1 MVKAFNKDSKN
12 QTNKSFKSKSI
23 KDRKSAD
30 GIKYIKANKVKKD
43 VDDETLQIR
52 RLYNKLM
59 LKKELKKEEII
70 KKIIDLMKSNY
81 TLYAFKHDGCRVLQ
95 GCIKYGSKAQRKLII
110 TSLKDSIY
118 ELCIKKYSI
127 YLALKMWKYSDK
139 DQQEVLSDM
148 IIGKLSHIIK
158 NSSGQMFINFVFA
171 NTSSSIQQKL
181 VKSYMKKI
189 LKVDIEAVKS
199 FAAGDSK
206 IEVDEEVKE
215 EVENIEVDEEEDVED
230 DENEDEEKPEKEG
243 NILLKRK
250 EGFLT
255 EKFKEEIKKT
265 LELALE
271 KKTFTNSIF
280 HSALSQIFDY
290 LESDV
295 KIYLSELFDDDLDS
309 FLSTKP
315 GVELAIR
322 LYIVSSAKTKKKIIK
337 KIFKDNWTDS
347 LLSNENNLILI
358 IKFLLSTDDTKLSTK
373 QLLKPLVIYSEKT
386 DYHLLA
392 KLVYGILCPG
402 RLNKILDYNLDSSS
416 KKDNIKIKEELLND
430 ISSSIVNMINMNT
443 SSFLIDNDLNGF
455 LIEYVSFLLN
465 INSCEVL
472 LNLNDV
478 IVKFMKF
485 EIENN
490 KSEAISLGN
499 AHFVI
504 VNILKKV
511 ILQEKNVAFEQS
523 LTVLFEQ
530 YSQLIID
537 YFNEFITT
545 KGVFIVLTIY
555 ESNKFGAKIRDVIKV
570 RRAELERVFNEN
582 PKSKGVEILLKKS
595 K

>member
-386 DYHLLA
+386 DFHLLA

>member
-1 MVKAFNKDSKN
+1 MVKVFNKDSKN
-12 QTNKSFKSKSI
+12 QANKSYKSKSM

-199 FAAGDSK
+199 FAADDPK
-206 IEVDEEVKE
+206 MEVEEEVQE
-215 EVENIEVDEEEDVED
+215 EAENIEEDKEEDIDIEENENEEE
-230 DENEDEEKPEKEG
+230 KQEG
-243 NILLKRK
+243 NVLLRRK

-347 LLSNENNLILI
+347 LLSNENNLILM
-358 IKFLLSTDDTKLSTK
+358 IKFLLCTDDTKLSIK
-373 QLLKPLVIYSEKT
+373 QLLKPIVIYSEKT
-386 DYHLLA
+386 DYHILA

-402 RLNKILDYNLDSSS
+402 RLNKILDYSLDSSS
-416 KKDNIKIKEELLND
+416 KKDSKKIKEELLND

-465 INSCEVL
+465 INSFEVL

-478 IVKFMKF
+478 LVKFMKF

-490 KSEAISLGN
+490 KNEAISLGN
-499 AHFVI
+499 AHFII

-511 ILQEKNVAFEQS
+511 VLQEKNVAFEQS
-523 LTVLFEQ
+523 LNVLFEQ
-530 YSQLIID
+530 YYQLIID
-537 YFNEFITT
+537 NFNEFIST

-555 ESNKFGAKIRDVIKV
+555 ESEQFGGKVRDVVKA
-570 RRAELERVFNEN
+570 RRAELERVFKEN

>member
-215 EVENIEVDEEEDVED
+215 EVENIEVDEEEDVDD

>member
-215 EVENIEVDEEEDVED
+215 EVENIEVDEEEDVDD

-386 DYHLLA
+386 DFHLLA